1 MTISLQMKAGTAI
14 ITIYSDIDS
23 KTGFSLQDLQTELK
37 KLDPATP
44 LEIRIS
50 SDGGDVFQGL
60 GIYNLLSQ
68 WKGEVT
74 TICDG
79 IAGSISAIIFLA
91 GKKRKIADSAFL
103 MTHDANVSARGKQLS
118 GLKDLVSLVEKA
130 GQNFR
135 DILRSRTGANAET
148 VESWLT
154 GDNWFTA
161 QEAVEAG
168 LATEIIGLDSHFQ
181 GANFVSL
188 AAKLQR
194 IGVKGM
200 FETWL
205 QEHCEL
211 LGLDATK
218 LSADQ
223 RTKLE
228 ATYSKT
234 LPKPPERKKEIP
246 TDDNN
251 PQLEARRIAREAE
264 EDRADSI
271 RAIAD
276 DIDFKD
282 LNATYLTDTLKLSAK
297 TMRAVVSHAIKNK
310 WSVDKFELEMHLA
323 KKPDVGNVGIH
334 SRDSLSEVTTNGLAL
349 TAAIVRSAGV
359 PANATQKVT
368 GKKYGYENWFD
379 QKTLDASDNPN
390 IRDISLSQL
399 LEHNIMA
406 ASGRRAKSR
415 YGTDSFIDE
424 VRQAQISL
432 RASGNTTWSGL
443 NIFQDAANKML
454 WAAYESQNT
463 TWQEWVKVMS
473 VNDFKTHNAYRLTG
487 TGGYRLV
494 GPDGELKHGGFTDQK
509 FTHSAQTYGKLVGL
523 SRTDLINDDMGALN
537 GIMTMLGADGAK
549 FLEEL
554 FYVKLLN
561 QLTTL
566 FPVDNSLGNYL
577 AGAGSDLGVDGM
589 TAAETQLSNH
599 VDAAN
604 QPILNSGS
612 ILLHGNQDA
621 VLAGLLYTQGV
632 LQGVQSANAKKSP
645 DSNPHTGKYR
655 PIKAGYLSNSNIK
668 QRVAEDSLGK
678 AVPNQNTDQWLL
690 LRAPGPEGGLIIG
703 SFLNGQQR
711 PTIQQSDSQF
721 EVLGMQWRA
730 FHDAGA
736 DNGDPKW
743 GQYNAGA

>member
-1 MTISLQMKAGTAI
+1 MKTKLQMRAGTAI
-14 ITIYSDIDS
+14 ITIYDDINAA
-23 KTGFSLQDLQTELK
+23 TGFSLQDLQNELK
-37 KLDPATP
+37 KLSPETP

-79 IAGSISAIIFLA
+79 IAGSIAAIIFLA
-91 GKKRKIADSAFL
+91 GKNRKIADSAFL

-135 DILRSRTGANAET
+135 EIMASRTGAKAET
-148 VESWLT
+148 VEQWLT

-161 QEAVEAG
+161 QEAVAAG
-168 LATEIIGLDSHFQ
+168 LATEIIGLDSHLQ
-181 GANFVSL
+181 GANFISL

-194 IGVKGM
+194 IGVTGM
-200 FETWL
+200 FQTWL
-205 QEHCEL
+205 KEHCEL
-211 LGLDATK
+211 LGLDETK

-228 ATYSKT
+228 ATYNKT
-234 LPKPPERKKEIP
+234 IPKPPKREQKQIEN
-246 TDDNN
+246 DED
-251 PQLEARRIAREAE
+251 PQLEAKRVARETE
-264 EDRADSI
+264 ENRIEEI
-271 RAIAD
+271 RTIAD
-276 DIDFKD
+276 GIDFQD
-282 LNATYLTDTLKLSAK
+282 LNETYLSDTLKLTAK
-297 TMRAVVSHAIKNK
+297 TMRAVVTHAIKNK
-310 WSVDKFELEMHLA
+310 WSTDKFELEMSRA
-323 KKPDVGNVGIH
+323 TKPDLGHVGIH
-334 SRDSLSEVTTNGLAL
+334 SKESPFDEKDQVFV
-349 TAAIVRSAGV
+349 AAIVRSAGV
-359 PANATQKVT
+359 PASKTQQVT
-368 GKKYGYENWFD
+368 GKKYGYEHWFD
-379 QKTLDASDNPN
+379 EQTLNASDNPN

-399 LEHNIMA
+399 LERNIA
-406 ASGRRAKSR
+406 AAHGRRAKSR
-415 YGTDSFIDE
+415 YGTDSFIEE
-424 VRQAQISL
+424 VRQAQFSL
-432 RASGNTTWSGL
+432 RASGNTTWTGL

-454 WAAYESQNT
+454 WSAYEAQNT

-509 FTHSAQTYGKLVGL
+509 FTHAAKTYGKIVGL

-537 GIMTMLGADGAK
+537 GIMTMLGSDGAK

-554 FYVKLLN
+554 FYVHLLN

-566 FPVDNSLGNYL
+566 FPTNNANGNYL
-577 AGAGSDLGVDGM
+577 SGAGSDLGVDGM
-589 TAAETQLSNH
+589 TAAQVQISNH

-604 QPILNSGS
+604 QPILTPAS
-612 ILLHGNQDA
+612 ILMHGNQDA

-632 LQGVQSANAKKSP
+632 LQGLQTANAKKTP
-645 DSNPHTGKYR
+645 DSNPHVGSYR
-655 PIKAGYLSNSNIK
+655 PVKAGYLSNSNIK
-668 QRVAEDSLGK
+668 QRVAEGSIGA

-690 LRAPGPEGGLIIG
+690 LRAPGPEGGLVIG
-703 SFLNGQQR
+703 SFLYGQQR
-711 PTIQQSDSQF
+711 PTIQQADSSF
-721 EVLGMQWRA
+721 EVLGLQWRA